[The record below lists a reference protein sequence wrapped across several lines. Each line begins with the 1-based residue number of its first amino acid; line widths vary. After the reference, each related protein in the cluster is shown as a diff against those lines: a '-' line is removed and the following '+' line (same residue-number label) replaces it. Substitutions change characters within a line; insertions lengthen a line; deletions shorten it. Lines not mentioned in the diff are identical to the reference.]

1 MILIYSPHITKA
13 DGMDSQDIN
22 IVDDMSRKCLDCSR
36 MCCIFVGACCEYKLC
51 V

>member
-22 IVDDMSRKCLDCSR
+22 IVDDMLPEVPRLQQDVLHFRRCLLQ
-36 MCCIFVGACCEYKLC
+36 V
-51 V
+51 